1 MSWVDDFRK
10 TIETAGETV
19 SKASTAIT
27 QLPEV
32 PTKIIEAATDTSEK
46 LNELV
51 SDAGDFIAKAGAK
64 AWDELTDE
72 EKAIFEGLTWT
83 AREIQKKAAEI
94 AVTPEYVETL
104 LKQIPTI
111 EMPEIKLPEVPTPTD
126 IINAIAQIFKPVVD
140 LLNELLKYS
149 RIMEIA
155 WVPIYDPI
163 TGKTYTTFEE
173 YITVV
178 PQYLARLGWAAKQI
192 RGR

>member
-1 MSWVDDFRK
+1 VSWVDDFRK